1 MLINQP
7 LLFQIQTKRVFPKPF
22 LKWAGGK
29 TQLLDQL
36 TELFPKNISRYCEPF
51 MGSAAVFWHIFS
63 LREKEK
69 IDFSLAR
76 LTDANA
82 ELVNAYCVVRDDVKA
97 LIEILLAHRKNHNK
111 EYYYKIRA
119 LRLNG
124 LSNIERAARFI
135 YLNKTCFNGLYRVNR
150 SGQFN
155 VPMGSYKD
163 PAIFDEDELMT
174 ASQALQNVELEVS
187 DFRDTL
193 QWAQAGDFIYLDP
206 PYVPVSK
213 TSSFTSYTE
222 KPFGE
227 REQKELFS
235 LFCELDNLGCKVM
248 LSNSWVDS
256 MLELYKGFTCIEVKA
271 PRAINSNSE
280 KRGKI
285 SELVVI
291 NYAP

>member
-7 LLFQIQTKRVFPKPF
+7 LLFEVQAKRLFPKPF

-36 TELFPKNISRYCEPF
+36 TELFPENFFRYCEPF
-51 MGSAAVFWHIFS
+51 MGSAAVFWQIFG

-69 IDFSLAR
+69 VNFSLAR
-76 LTDANA
+76 ITDTNA
-82 ELVNAYCVVRDDVKA
+82 ELVNTYCVVRDDVKA
-97 LIEILLAHRKNHNK
+97 LIQLLFAHRKNHSK
-111 EYYYKIRA
+111 EYYYEVRA
-119 LRLNG
+119 LHPGR

-163 PAIFDEDELMT
+163 PAIFDVDELVT
-174 ASQALQNVELEVS
+174 ASQALQNVVLEVS

-206 PYVPVSK
+206 PYAPVSK

-227 REQKELFS
+227 QEQKELFS
-235 LFCELDNLGCKVM
+235 LFCHLDNIGCKVM

-256 MLELYKGFTCIEVKA
+256 ILELYKNFTCIEVKA
-271 PRAINSNSE
+271 SRAINSKPE